1 MRKIT
6 ISILNNALLF
16 KYTEN
21 KPVSVNLL
29 NTNVISND
37 ELMFSDKYLI
47 ENQKITGLFIVDLI
61 REREVNNIIIDS
73 FDMAEIV
80 LNLLVKAPTIECIT
94 FNENDTIPY
103 NICEKIS
110 KYKNIKKINSYSI
123 PTFMIELLDKCNIIA
138 ESRNEVLFT
147 SIFMQENN
155 LNSFSKMYYATN
167 IKINNTLSEDDKEDL
182 KTFLSINKYLK
193 VINFER
199 YIPDNIT
206 TVSNYLKQYKRKN
219 ILLEVYEDINDP
231 DEIMNLKKIK
241 SSLSSYKIKLSLV
254 YSKDY
259 LEKNYLKQ
267 VVFTTLKTC
276 SLIVFV
282 LVMSSIGYV
291 SYSDYQSQKRVEAI
305 TSDVK
310 SILLDD
316 IELESP
322 VVSVTDVASYDKLLE
337 VNKDTRGW
345 IKVNNTK
352 VDYPVVQAKNN
363 SYYLTN
369 NYYKQKDYYG
379 WIFMDY
385 RNNPNVTDKN
395 TIIYGHNNY
404 HSDVM
409 FATLQNALKPAWY
422 KNEEN
427 LYISFNTMNK
437 KMTWKIFSIYGVEVT
452 SDYLYINFDNDE
464 AYQKF
469 LDKIK
474 NRSNVKLDT
483 PVTTNDKILTL
494 STCLDNDS
502 RLVIHAVLVQ
512 EA

>member
-1 MRKIT
+1 MKKIT
-6 ISILNNALLF
+6 ISILDNALLF
-16 KYTEN
+16 KYTVN

-37 ELMFSDKYLI
+37 ELMFSDTYLI
-47 ENQKITGLFIVDLI
+47 ENEKIAGLFIVDLI
-61 REREVNNIIIDS
+61 KERDIKNIIIDS
-73 FDMAEIV
+73 FSMAEIV
-80 LNLLVKAPTIECIT
+80 LNLLKKAPMIDCIT
-94 FNENDTIPY
+94 FNENDTIPF

-123 PTFMIELLDKCNIIA
+123 PTFIIELLDKCNIIA

-147 SIFMQENN
+147 SNFMQDNN
-155 LNSFSKMYYATN
+155 LTSFSKMYYASN
-167 IKINNTLSEDDKEDL
+167 IKINNAFSDVDKEDFR
-182 KTFLSINKYLK
+182 TFLSINKYLR

-199 YIPDNIT
+199 YIPKNIE
-206 TVSNYLKQYKRKN
+206 VVGKYLQEFKRKN
-219 ILLEVYEDINDP
+219 VLLEVYEDINDP

-241 SSLSSYKIKLSLV
+241 ANLAPSKIKLSLV

-276 SLIVFV
+276 SLIVFI
-282 LVMSSIGYV
+282 LVMGTSGYV

-310 SILLDD
+310 SLLIDD
-316 IELESP
+316 VELESP
-322 VVSVTDVASYDKLLE
+322 VVSVTEVASYDKLLD
-337 VNKDTRGW
+337 VNKDTKGW
-345 IKVNNTK
+345 LKVNDTK
-352 VDYPVVQAKNN
+352 VDYPVVQTKDN
-363 SYYLTN
+363 SYYLTH
-369 NYYKQKDYYG
+369 NYYKQTDYYG
-379 WIFMDY
+379 WVFMDY

-422 KNEEN
+422 NKESN

-437 KMTWKIFSIYGVEVT
+437 KMTWKIFSIYGIEVT

-464 AYQKF
+464 AYQAF

-474 NRSNVKLDT
+474 TRSSVKLDT

-494 STCLDNDS
+494 STCLDKDS
-502 RLVIHAVLVQ
+502 RLVIHAVLV
-512 EA
+512 EEK